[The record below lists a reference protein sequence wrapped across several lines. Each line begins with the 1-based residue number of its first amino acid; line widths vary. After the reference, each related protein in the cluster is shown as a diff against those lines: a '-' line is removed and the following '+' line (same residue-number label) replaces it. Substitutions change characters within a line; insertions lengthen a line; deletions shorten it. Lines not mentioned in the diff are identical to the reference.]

1 MNALALKAFPKNKI
15 KKTATFHW
23 ILKTLLQMA
32 VDYGSWCPIFL
43 KGTRLGRIQISEAWE
58 MRRIQGGCQA
68 TTRTSLVLQRLAT
81 ARSFLLYPES
91 IPGSG
96 LGREASGCPHER
108 EHPWGR
114 GRQDF
119 QWWRW
124 NIQGWRW
131 RQAFMDRWWI
141 KNKGQGIMGPWLI
154 SADPKGTTI
163 SWLVL

>member
-1 MNALALKAFPKNKI
+1 MNPEVITPDGCGLWKLVSNIFERHQIRKEDTNLLRLERSI
-15 KKTATFHW
+15 KFKVVARQQPE
-23 ILKTLLQMA
+23 LQH
-32 VDYGSWCPIFL
+32 
-43 KGTRLGRIQISEAWE
+43 
-58 MRRIQGGCQA
+58 
-68 TTRTSLVLQRLAT
+68 LAT
-81 ARSFLLYPES
+81 ARSSLLYPES

-96 LGREASGCPHER
+96 LGQEASGCPHER
-108 EHPWGR
+108 EQPWGR
-114 GRQDF
+114 ERQNF

-141 KNKGQGIMGPWLI
+141 RNKSRGIMGPWLI